1 MSFYRKIK
9 AGLVHGDITQFVGEI
24 GNIFFNIDTGELRL
38 SDGVTP
44 GGLPIMG
51 GGGGGTIIVRD
62 DGVPKGSAGVLDFG
76 NNITVSV
83 SAGVG
88 TVDVVP
94 VKISATAPATPVVG
108 DLWYNTVSGE
118 LKLYYGGSWS
128 TLTTGGG
135 GGGGGYTGATGPVG
149 ATGFTGATGVAGVT
163 GATGFTG
170 ATGPPGPV
178 TSIVFDGGTPSSN
191 YSSGPVFDCGTVT

>member
-1 MSFYRKIK
+1 MSYFRKVK
-9 AGLVHGDITQFVGEI
+9 AGLVHGDIALFVGEI

-44 GGLPIMG
+44 GGLPIFG
-51 GGGGGTIIVRD
+51 GGGSGSIILRD
-62 DGVPKGSAGVLDFG
+62 DGLPKGSASILDFG
-76 NNITVSV
+76 NNISVSV

-94 VKISATAPATPVVG
+94 VKISATAPTSPVVG
-108 DLWYNTVSGE
+108 DLWYNTSTSE
-118 LKLYYGGSWS
+118 LKLYYSGTWA
-128 TLTTGGG
+128 TLATGGG
-135 GGGGGYTGATGPVG
+135 GGAGYTGATGPVG
-149 ATGFTGATGVAGVT
+149 ATGFTGATGTAGLT

-178 TSIVFDGGTPSSN
+178 TSIVFDGGTPTSD